1 MLQMEEH
8 LQSCENC
15 QKELEEYKKI
25 ISVLQSLPEVEP
37 PVGYCKRL
45 HNKLLENSDQQT
57 HKVTSKI
64 KNINRFKWMKY
75 GSIAAALVLVFL
87 VANINNLGIMGMN
100 A

>member
-1 MLQMEEH
+1 MMKCNEICDKLSLYIDNELSNEEMLQMEEH

-64 KNINRFKWMKY
+64 KKIGR
-75 GSIAAALVLVFL
+75 AHV
-87 VANINNLGIMGMN
+87 
-100 A
+100 